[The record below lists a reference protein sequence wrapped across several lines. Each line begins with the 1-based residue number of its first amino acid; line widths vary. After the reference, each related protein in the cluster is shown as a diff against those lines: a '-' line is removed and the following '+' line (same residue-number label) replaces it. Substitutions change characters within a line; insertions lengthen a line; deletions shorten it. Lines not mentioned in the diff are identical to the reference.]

1 MKWSMGLG
9 VLMGFA
15 LASGAF
21 AQAPASAPAMSAA
34 ASAVMHGMACAPPA
48 MPMRAAEARAQ
59 GTSHLRFHVDETGKV
74 TSAEIIRSSG
84 QTSAHRLLDNAAM
97 KALAQCPVQP
107 ARDAN
112 GRPVASD
119 VDVSYTW
126 KLE

>member
-1 MKWSMGLG
+1 MKCLIGLG
-9 VLMGFA
+9 VLTGFA
-15 LASGAF
+15 LATSAF
-21 AQAPASAPAMSAA
+21 AQAPASAPAVSAA
-34 ASAVMHGMACAPPA
+34 ASAVLHGMACTPPA
-48 MPMRAAEARAQ
+48 MPMRAAEAGAQ
-59 GTSHLRFHVDETGKV
+59 GTSRLRFHVDETGKV
-74 TSAEIIRSSG
+74 TSAEVIKSSG

-97 KALAQCPVQP
+97 KALAQCPVEP